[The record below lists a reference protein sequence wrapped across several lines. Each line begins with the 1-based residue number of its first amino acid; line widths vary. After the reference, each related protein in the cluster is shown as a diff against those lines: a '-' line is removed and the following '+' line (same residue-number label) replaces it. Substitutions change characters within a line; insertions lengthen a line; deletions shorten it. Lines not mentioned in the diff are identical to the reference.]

1 MKFLSKNA
9 GQGVSHFRAA
19 VVLLFTVLNLAVFCL
34 HAISVWRY
42 GALFFGAGGASSVIY
57 PVWKAVHHLPVYSW
71 PLQFPFSL
79 ALYNYLFYYTYAAFL
94 KLVGADGGGIM
105 TWGCVLTPAFALVGA
120 WAQWKLVQTHLNLRG
135 ASSALSLF
143 FALGLW
149 FCASII
155 RGYAFAI
162 RPDIAAAA
170 LVMIALWMAV
180 RQSRYSFA
188 LAGLFFYFAWSFKQS
203 VVLALAGL
211 CLFLLLHK
219 RWRNLSVLIAVFAAL
234 VAATLLLGTP
244 EYRYNILVA
253 PRLVKQFSLIWALQI
268 APKSLLANS
277 YWLLAPIALLLAAG
291 ARKADPAVRL
301 LLTVFTV
308 ALVGGL
314 AGMTKVGA
322 WDQYLFEAFVAGSTL
337 LQMAVFTAPG
347 KLVNALMLFACVQ
360 PAVQAA
366 TVPSGAHPHA
376 FGTVGI
382 ATAAEYAE
390 AAALGDR
397 LALMKKPIF
406 TTNEVFSLPWFS
418 NDNRYPALVID
429 TIFHDATRA
438 SCSNGCVEGMLQR
451 GEIPTV
457 MLPSVKAPSSPHVPP
472 SGSPRRPALART
484 RPKSNWV
491 ARKINLLKRLLKG
504 GRHQDQLYPGATSDS
519 NYQNSLN
526 PNYKKVGEY
535 PYSGR
540 MWSLYVIEPAAQAL
554 TRSPDSTPD
563 LKPDSKP

>member
-1 MKFLSKNA
+1 
-9 GQGVSHFRAA
+9 
-19 VVLLFTVLNLAVFCL
+19 
-34 HAISVWRY
+34 
-42 GALFFGAGGASSVIY
+42 
-57 PVWKAVHHLPVYSW
+57 
-71 PLQFPFSL
+71 
-79 ALYNYLFYYTYAAFL
+79 
-94 KLVGADGGGIM
+94 
-105 TWGCVLTPAFALVGA
+105 
-120 WAQWKLVQTHLNLRG
+120 
-135 ASSALSLF
+135 
-143 FALGLW
+143 
-149 FCASII
+149 
-155 RGYAFAI
+155 
-162 RPDIAAAA
+162 
-170 LVMIALWMAV
+170 
-180 RQSRYSFA
+180 
-188 LAGLFFYFAWSFKQS
+188 
-203 VVLALAGL
+203 
-211 CLFLLLHK
+211 
-219 RWRNLSVLIAVFAAL
+219 
-234 VAATLLLGTP
+234 
-244 EYRYNILVA
+244 
-253 PRLVKQFSLIWALQI
+253 
-268 APKSLLANS
+268 
-277 YWLLAPIALLLAAG
+277 
-291 ARKADPAVRL
+291 
-301 LLTVFTV
+301 
-308 ALVGGL
+308 
-314 AGMTKVGA
+314 
-322 WDQYLFEAFVAGSTL
+322 
-337 LQMAVFTAPG
+337 
-347 KLVNALMLFACVQ
+347 MLFACVQ

-519 NYQNSLN
+519 IYQNSLN